1 MFPKVPKRAKCCV
14 CMFGVS
20 CMELLFTTD
29 GYDYMYLF
37 NGPCGM
43 SHSSQG
49 TKQRIPWRLYGWK
62 EKELAS
68 TSKHTVTANNNIGCQ
83 YVPIS
88 NGVNSKSG
96 RYLRSLSL
104 LAVFLNWPSERLVS
118 KLYSPSKPTAPTMA
132 SATSLMETSSFSP
145 T

>member
-1 MFPKVPKRAKCCV
+1 MTICIYLMALAACLVVLKEPSDGF
-14 CMFGVS
+14 
-20 CMELLFTTD
+20 LD
-29 GYDYMYLF
+29 GYMDE
-37 NGPCGM
+37 
-43 SHSSQG
+43 
-49 TKQRIPWRLYGWK
+49 KK
-62 EKELAS
+62 EELAS
-68 TSKHTVTANNNIGCQ
+68 ASKHTVTANNNIGYR
-83 YVPIS
+83 YVPTS